1 MANAQHDIAPEL
13 LEQIREAFSRNIEES
28 DEIQRLYQAIQAG
41 TATYAEAEQY
51 GIAVGEALAQAFREY
66 LSSADLP
73 HGKLYYNLADRV
85 VRPLL
90 EEDFELVAAAAA
102 QVQKSLNKKAGIGL
116 AVQTAEVDDDRV
128 DGIIN
133 SLSNADQYDDIA
145 WLLEEPLVNFSLAA
159 VTDTLKKNFEFQGK
173 AGLSPKIVRKA
184 EGKCCKWCRSLAGVH
199 EYPASNKDIF
209 RRHQRCRCSVTYDPG
224 DGRRQNVWTR
234 QFEQSKS
241 DSKTESRQI
250 MGLKVNGTTVKK
262 CSNHA
267 LEQLSVRNVT
277 GERLADALQN
287 PLHISKI
294 QTDRLGRQSFQV
306 IGQKATMV
314 ICPQTGKVL
323 SAWPTHRATA
333 AQYRKGRKRK

>member
-28 DEIQRLYQAIQAG
+28 DEIQRLYHAIQAG

-51 GIAVGEALAQAFREY
+51 GIAVGEALAQAFCEH

-73 HGKLYYNLADRV
+73 NGKLYYNLADRV
-85 VRPLL
+85 VRPLI
-90 EEDFELVAAAAA
+90 EEDYELVAAAAA
-102 QVQKSLNKKAGIGL
+102 QVQKSLNEKAGLGL
-116 AVQTAEVDDDRV
+116 AVQTAEIDTDRV
-128 DGIIN
+128 DGIVN
-133 SLSNADQYDDIA
+133 SLANANLYDDIA
-145 WLLEEPLVNFSLAA
+145 WLLEEPLVNLSLSA
-159 VTDTLKKNFEFQGK
+159 VTDTLRANFEFQGK
-173 AGLSPKIVRKA
+173 AGLTPKIVRKA
-184 EGKCCKWCRSLAGVH
+184 EGKCCKWCRGLAGVH
-199 EYPASNKDIF
+199 EYPADNRDIF

-234 QFEQSKS
+234 QYEQSKS

-250 MGLKVNGTTVKK
+250 MGLKANGTTVKK

-306 IGQKATMV
+306 VGEKATMV

-333 AQYRKGRKRK
+333 AQYRRGRKRK